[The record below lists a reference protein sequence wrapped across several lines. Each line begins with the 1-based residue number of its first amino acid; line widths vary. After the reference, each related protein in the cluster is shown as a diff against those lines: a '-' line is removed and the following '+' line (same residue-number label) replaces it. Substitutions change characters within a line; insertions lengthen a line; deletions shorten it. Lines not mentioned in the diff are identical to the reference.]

1 MVGLRTKGGDFG
13 ETTSLPLPTSWCAL
27 FTLCCGGVV
36 QPVFRFFP
44 KGIDSSSSV
53 NFLCLWNVGSSVF
66 SYTSVFNCPSSLI
79 SRQFICC
86 CSVTQSCPAL
96 CDPTDSA
103 RQALSCLSLSPWVC
117 SNWCPFESVMPSKP
131 SFLDFNNI
139 SVSDGI
145 CNPVFVLE
153 IVMLIKCLLLFWP
166 VSSFFHHE
174 SGGRGERAWPSLL
187 GIIYGRKLD
196 SSPLAPGW

>member
-1 MVGLRTKGGDFG
+1 MWEVQYFLTPP
-13 ETTSLPLPTSWCAL
+13 SLTAPHPLFLDNL
-27 FTLCCGGVV
+27 FVVV
-36 QPVFRFFP
+36 Q
-44 KGIDSSSSV
+44 
-53 NFLCLWNVGSSVF
+53 
-66 SYTSVFNCPSSLI
+66 SL
-79 SRQFICC
+79 SHVQLF
-86 CSVTQSCPAL
+86 VTPRTA
-96 CDPTDSA
+96 A
-103 RQALSCLSLSPWVC
+103 RQAPSCPSLSPWVC

-131 SFLDFNNI
+131 NFLDFNNI